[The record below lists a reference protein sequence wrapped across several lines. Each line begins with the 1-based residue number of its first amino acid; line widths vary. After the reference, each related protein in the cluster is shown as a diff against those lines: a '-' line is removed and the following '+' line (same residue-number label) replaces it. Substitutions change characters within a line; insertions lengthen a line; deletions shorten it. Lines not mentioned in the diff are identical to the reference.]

1 MVKTL
6 RNYAIVKYINIFF
19 LLLETHILQF
29 SVNKELLHFV
39 SFGSLFCTFFLF
51 CYDLT
56 TNMLR

>member
-39 SFGSLFCTFFLF
+39 SFGSLFCTFFYF
-51 CYDLT
+51 V
-56 TNMLR
+56 MV